1 MAGIAILNAFQIGRL
16 RYDAP
21 MLDRPH
27 VDAIAAKVA
36 RIHLPAGALLSV
48 ASQPYEGPYGGAELM
63 VTIKISD
70 ALFSDVTGRQFT
82 QIKLNSYSNKLIT
95 YVNIGNHAKKIYVE
109 LCRLLTM
116 GCFTS
121 PARMLRIHLR
131 GRCSEQNLLAL
142 LFIEALIMGSFA
154 KYAWR
159 CNYLTARSTQ

>member
-27 VDAIAAKVA
+27 IDAIAAKVA

-82 QIKLNSYSNKLIT
+82 QIVGDLQQHLMAEGEMRFA
-95 YVNIGNHAKKIYVE
+95 NIDWETDAPPLPQDNE
-109 LCRLLTM
+109 DC
-116 GCFTS
+116 
-121 PARMLRIHLR
+121 
-131 GRCSEQNLLAL
+131 
-142 LFIEALIMGSFA
+142 
-154 KYAWR
+154 
-159 CNYLTARSTQ
+159 